1 MPHFCSSTSRRTQ
14 PPNGGHTPRTKVSL
28 NNAQHARSR
37 RHTRGHD
44 VPKCPEYPLRAARK
58 PVSILAFLAL
68 HLTLQPS
75 NNTDRPLEHWQRV
88 TNQAF
93 DQAKEQVQLSLKNEL
108 GPPTKT
114 KYKDQMMAPCALANF
129 TVWYPTHCTC
139 PFPVL
144 DN

>member
-88 TNQAF
+88 INQAF
-93 DQAKEQVQLSLKNEL
+93 DQAKEQVQLSLKSLQYGTLHIAHAHFLFLITNS
-108 GPPTKT
+108 GRSCPVSPTT
-114 KYKDQMMAPCALANF
+114 NGAS
-129 TVWYPTHCTC
+129 H
-139 PFPVL
+139 
-144 DN
+144 